1 MQVTIQT
8 DTLKA
13 ALLFAGKMDTRVYL
27 NGVCIEERGGK
38 VYLVASDGHR
48 ALRVDVTSSAECIP
62 AGFQAIMPRDAVEAV
77 AKAKR
82 AYECIQ
88 FDTLPDATRIR
99 ATLSDGA
106 SFLCIDERF
115 PDVDRVIVPGD
126 VNHPG
131 LFNFDYLRD
140 LLKAAKLLGVV
151 GKGINAL
158 RLKGDGKPGSV
169 GYIAFG
175 EPVEMVLMPMRE

>member
-1 MQVTIQT
+1 MQVILSR

-13 ALLFAGKMDTRVYL
+13 ALLFAGKMDIRQCL
-27 NGVCIEERGGK
+27 NGICIEERGGK
-38 VYLVASDGHR
+38 VYLLASDGHR
-48 ALRVDVTSSAECIP
+48 ALRVDVTNSAEDIS
-62 AGFQAIMPRDAVEAV
+62 AGFQAILPRDAVEV
-77 AKAKR
+77 MAKAKR
-82 AYECIQ
+82 DVECIR
-88 FDTLPDATRIR
+88 FDTLPDSTRVR
-99 ATLSDGA
+99 ATLSDGT

-115 PDVDRVIVPGD
+115 PDVDRVIVPGN

-151 GKGINAL
+151 GKGILAL
-158 RLKGDGKPGSV
+158 RLKGDGKPGTA

-175 EPVEMVLMPMRE
+175 DSVEMVVMPVRE